1 MATETARRRVRAEI
15 DRLARAGLDN
25 DGFRLA
31 AADVLRTAVGFDWWC
46 WTLLDPAADLPTRY
60 LSNNPIIGGAQRLF
74 YRMLPATAQP
84 SPEWQSTRPVTVLS
98 AATGGDLHRSRLWRD
113 LLGPRGGGDQL
124 VARLTA
130 DGTAWAHLDLGREQ
144 ASGWFTPDDAD
155 FLAGLA
161 PLLAARLRAGL
172 RTPRSR
178 TEGDSAE
185 DDSAAVTAD
194 EPGTI
199 ILDRDL
205 ALVAATG
212 VAWRWIGRLGL
223 QRPSD
228 DEPLPGFVYA
238 AVTRLAAA
246 PDQPAESIT
255 VRLQATDGSWVV
267 ARVAPVTDSPRLDGG
282 FVVTL
287 EPARVGDL
295 APLLMRA
302 WGLSA
307 RERDVAALAIG
318 GLPSQD
324 IAAALFISAHTV
336 RDHLKSIFAKTGVNC
351 RRDLAATLAGRA
363 TVPNSR

>member
-1 MATETARRRVRAEI
+1 MTTETARRRVRAEI
-15 DRLARAGLDN
+15 ARLARADLDN

-31 AADVLRTAVGFDWWC
+31 AADMLRTAVGFDWWC

-74 YRMLPATAQP
+74 YRMLPAIAQP

-98 AATGGDLHRSRLWRD
+98 AATGGDLHRSKLWRE

-124 VARLTA
+124 VAGLTA
-130 DGTAWAHLDLGREQ
+130 GGTAWAHLDLGREQ
-144 ASGWFTPDDAD
+144 ASGWFTPRDAGFMAD
-155 FLAGLA
+155 LA

-185 DDSAAVTAD
+185 DDSAATGA

-205 ALVAATG
+205 ALVAATSA
-212 VAWRWIGRLGL
+212 AWRWIGRLGL

-228 DEPLPGFVYA
+228 EEPLPGFIYA
-238 AVTRLAAA
+238 AASRLAAA
-246 PDQPAESIT
+246 PDGQAEPIT
-255 VRLQATDGSWVV
+255 VRLQASDGSWVV

-282 FVVTL
+282 YVVTI
-287 EPARVGDL
+287 EPARASDL

-307 RERDVAALAIG
+307 RERDVASLAIG
-318 GLPSQD
+318 GLPSPD
-324 IAAALFISAHTV
+324 IGAALFISPHTV
-336 RDHLKSIFAKTGVNC
+336 RDHLKSVFAKTGVNS
-351 RRDLAATLAGRA
+351 RRDLAAALAGQA
-363 TVPNSR
+363 AVPDCR